1 MAMDINIVGSNG
13 AAALVDPITKAVY
26 QCFPQRRVS
35 GTLAVNNAEVFMD
48 INGES
53 SATIYLNGT
62 GTFNATYNI
71 QGSIDGVNYGDVIAY
86 PMAQLC
92 VGGTI
97 PIPGQPIITEAVNAA
112 TVQRA
117 LCIACGNFQKIR
129 IRLTAYTSGSG
140 AITINA
146 DHADSP
152 NPYVK
157 DQKAS
162 TLTVTATGAAGA
174 AVTATLPA
182 VSSMRH
188 YIDRI
193 DVTRFASVLL
203 TAGATPVLVT
213 TTNISGAPVLS
224 FPADA
229 AAAGSAL
236 IQDLDAGGSGLATT
250 ALNTATTVVCPVS
263 AGVIWRVNVIY
274 RLGL

>member
-1 MAMDINIVGSNG
+1 MALDANIVGSNG

-26 QCFPQRRVS
+26 QCFPQRRAT
-35 GTLAVNNAEVFMD
+35 GALAALNAELVMD

-53 SATIYLNGT
+53 SATIYINGT
-62 GTFNATYNI
+62 GTLNATYSI
-71 QGSIDGVNYGDVIAY
+71 SGSVDGTNFGDIVAY
-86 PMAQLC
+86 PLPQFC

-97 PIPGQPIITEAVNAA
+97 PTAGQPIITEAVNAA

-117 LCIACGNFQKIR
+117 LCVAVGNLQKIR
-129 IRLTAYTSGSG
+129 IRLTAYSSGS
-140 AITINA
+140 AAVTINA
-146 DHADSP
+146 DYADSP

-157 DQKAS
+157 DQKAA
-162 TLTVTATGAAGA
+162 TLVVTSTGAAGA

-182 VSSMRH
+182 VAGMRH

-193 DVTRFASVLL
+193 DVTRFASALL

-213 TTNISGAPVLS
+213 TTNIPGAPVLS

-236 IQDLDAGGSGLATT
+236 IQDIDAGGSGLASS
-250 ALNTATTVVCPVS
+250 ALNTATTVVCPTTT
-263 AGVIWRVNVIY
+263 GVIWRVNVIY